1 MYQSCYYDLGLDN
14 KKWWDFLGRKV
25 KNVILEND
33 LDVNQVVEKMQLLET
48 MGRHTLFYSII

>member
-33 LDVNQVVEKMQLLET
+33 LDVNQVVEKMQLLE
-48 MGRHTLFYSII
+48 MMERHILFHSII

>member
-33 LDVNQVVEKMQLLET
+33 LDVNQVVEKMQLLEM